1 MLLPYD
7 PGPDDLAVFKVRH
20 CDGRGLSDIRMRCQY
35 VFDLHWEEVLA
46 NCRRLEAARK
56 GTESTHFAASDDDVL
71 YPTDD
76 YHPQRVS
83 RSSVLGS
90 A

>member
-1 MLLPYD
+1 MLFPYD

-46 NCRRLEAARK
+46 NCGRLEAA
-56 GTESTHFAASDDDVL
+56 
-71 YPTDD
+71 
-76 YHPQRVS
+76 
-83 RSSVLGS
+83 
-90 A
+90 

>member
-46 NCRRLEAARK
+46 NCQTIRSNVKRYGEHSLRRL
-56 GTESTHFAASDDDVL
+56 G
-71 YPTDD
+71 
-76 YHPQRVS
+76 
-83 RSSVLGS
+83 
-90 A
+90 